1 MRIVVVGLGY
11 VGASTAVL
19 LADQNEVIAT
29 DPDEARVNSIN
40 ERRPTISDGL
50 MGDMLANED
59 LNLRAYRAAK
69 ASDLEHGE
77 SESVYRGAD
86 FVFIA
91 TPTDYL
97 ENTGF
102 FNTESVESVINE
114 VEASGSEAAI
124 VIRSTVPIGF
134 TENIRSSIEGRV
146 FLYCPEFL
154 REGTAMSDILH
165 PERIVIGANLDS
177 EESKCAAEKL
187 TSLMLGAIK
196 KWQARYVEGDFCDA
210 DKTDGDVPVLIM
222 QSKEAES
229 VKLFA
234 NTYLAMRVAFFNE
247 LDTFAELNNLSSE
260 RIINAISMDKRIGDY
275 YNNPSFGYG
284 GYCLPKDT
292 KQLLSNY
299 NDTPERII
307 RATVEANITRKE
319 FIANHIM
326 EMSGYLPERQ
336 TNPRIGVYRLTMKSG
351 SDNFRSSAI
360 LDVIRMIQQEGLDVV
375 IYEPTVNT
383 VDELAAILDIDKNIV
398 IENDIE
404 AFKKAS
410 DIIVAN
416 RYDENLSD
424 VREKVYTRD
433 IYNRG

>member
-1 MRIVVVGLGY
+1 MKIVVVGLGY
-11 VGASTAVL
+11 VGASTAVM
-19 LADQNEVIAT
+19 LAGQNEVIAI
-29 DPDEARVNSIN
+29 DPDEARVDSIN
-40 ERRPTISDGL
+40 VRKPPISDEL
-50 MGDMLANED
+50 MDDMLANEN
-59 LNLRAYRAAK
+59 LSLRAYKTAE
-69 ASDLEHGE
+69 ASELENG
-77 SESVYRGAD
+77 ESVYRGAD

-102 FNTESVESVINE
+102 FNTESVETVIND
-114 VEASGSEAAI
+114 VETSGGEAAI

-134 TENIRSSIEGRV
+134 TERIRSSIKGRV

-154 REGTAMSDILH
+154 REGTSMSDILH
-165 PERIVIGANLDS
+165 PERIVIGTNLDA

-187 TSLMLGAIK
+187 ASLMLGAIK
-196 KWQARYVEGDFCDA
+196 MWRAREDDYCKV
-210 DKTDGDVPVLIM
+210 DKEDEDVPVLIM
-222 QSKEAES
+222 QSREAES

-247 LDTFAELNNLSSE
+247 LDTFAELNNISSE
-260 RIINAISMDKRIGDY
+260 RIINAISIDKRIGDY

-292 KQLLSNY
+292 KQLLANY
-299 NDTPERII
+299 NDIPERII
-307 RATVEANITRKE
+307 RATVEANMTRKE

-326 EMSGYLPERQ
+326 EMVGYLPERQ

-360 LDVIRMIQQEGLDVV
+360 LDIIRMIQREGLNVLV
-375 IYEPTVNT
+375 YEPTISA
-383 VDELAAILDIDKNIV
+383 VDELAAILGIDKNIV
-398 IENDIE
+398 VENDIE
-404 AFKKAS
+404 AFKNAS